1 MKTRHSTAIA
11 IVIFALGVIA
21 AGHARAEDRREIE
34 GRTLF
39 AKGEYEKALD
49 IYASLFAEKNDPV
62 YLRNVGRCYQKL
74 KRPDKSIDAFR
85 EYLRRAH
92 VRAAEREEINGFIKE
107 MQELQASQTKSPPP
121 VEPVA
126 TVAPKPFDALVK
138 PPAPAPVMP
147 PAEVTTPRPAPA
159 LTAKPA
165 VLEASAANP
174 PPTTPAGATLVS
186 GPESH
191 PADDGSSSSITS
203 RWWFW
208 TGLGAIVA
216 GGVVAAL
223 VLSSGH
229 SATIPPCVNADE
241 CSRP

>member
-1 MKTRHSTAIA
+1 MKTRHSIA
-11 IVIFALGVIA
+11 IVIFALGVMA

-39 AKGEYEKALD
+39 AKGEYERALD

-92 VRAAEREEINGFIKE
+92 VRAAEREEVNGFIKE
-107 MQELQASQTKSPPP
+107 MQDLQASQTKSPPP

-126 TVAPKPFDALVK
+126 TVSPKPVDAMVK
-138 PPAPAPVMP
+138 PPAPVPPPEVAAP
-147 PAEVTTPRPAPA
+147 PRPAPA
-159 LTAKPA
+159 PAAKPA

-174 PPTTPAGATLVS
+174 PAPAPAGATLVS
-186 GPESH
+186 GPESR
-191 PADDGSSSSITS
+191 PVDDGSSGSIFS

-223 VLSSGH
+223 VLSSGR